1 MKKDALM
8 RAIRD
13 IEEHYD
19 LYAKNAYDFY
29 LGTDNEA
36 LMKQIIKENGIL

>member
-19 LYAKNAYDFY
+19 LYAKNAYGFY
-29 LGTDNEA
+29 QGTDNEA
-36 LMKQIIKENGIL
+36 LMKRIIKENGIL